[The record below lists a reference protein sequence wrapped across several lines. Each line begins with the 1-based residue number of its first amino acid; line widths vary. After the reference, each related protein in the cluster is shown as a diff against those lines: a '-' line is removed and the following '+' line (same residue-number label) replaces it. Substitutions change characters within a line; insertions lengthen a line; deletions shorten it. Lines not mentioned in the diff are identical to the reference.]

1 MCNFD
6 EFRTWRRGGL
16 LKNSCFGIIL
26 ARLNM
31 ESTIHNNPH
40 SSCSSCFG
48 SETCSASWIPWDPQ
62 LISEGSTFSSG
73 HDGRWNSILCEGQNA
88 CGRVGRS
95 QEDFVMWLY
104 DDHLTIL
111 HYILYC
117 IILHYIL
124 YIILYICVI
133 IILYIILY
141 LYVIIILYYV

>member
-73 HDGRWNSILCEGQNA
+73 HDGRWTSILCEGQNA

-111 HYILYC
+111 YYIILHYKLYITLYIILYYTIYY

-124 YIILYICVI
+124 YYIT
-133 IILYIILY
+133 L
-141 LYVIIILYYV
+141 